1 MPLVS
6 KMLRY
11 PNELEAMGLLQNG
24 DTTTQGL
31 SENPTEQSLKDSIT
45 DIHNY
50 LVNDLGLTPVSQTG
64 ELDLS
69 NIQDLNLKLHAS
81 EYNKLDIN
89 QRLIYG
95 FKTYAFNDE
104 IQESKPLY
112 IKFYYGAYN
121 LSNKMNQIYH
131 CARFSFYISIDIIY
145 NNEVIQSIFP
155 TQTFRSSY
163 KSFISNSRS
172 WYYMY
177 NNPNNSEGFYTG
189 GRLFLNLIPNR
200 QIKYSHYE
208 NNFNR
213 TTTYPFIK
221 FYIERNNDFIK
232 VTSFTSDRNGDYNA
246 NPFTVRESLFYYNQ
260 YNKTGIMSTNNNCM
274 IPYID
279 RKITNEDVISF
290 RTLDLN
296 PFNNKA
302 YENYNVMVGYTD
314 QITTSNVIVDLTRDS
329 EINQYYAIKTD
340 IGNDLSYTYNTALSI
355 LLKVD

>member
-11 PNELEAMGLLQNG
+11 PNELEAMGLIQNG
-24 DTTTQGL
+24 QTTTQGL
-31 SENPTEQSLKDSIT
+31 LETSSEQSLKDSII

-50 LVNDLGLTPVSQTG
+50 LIDDLGLIAVPETG
-64 ELDLS
+64 ELDIS
-69 NIQDLNLKLHAS
+69 NIADLNLKLHAS
-81 EYNKLDIN
+81 EYNKLGMDQFI
-89 QRLIYG
+89 IYG

-104 IQESKPLY
+104 IQNSKPIYL
-112 IKFYYGAYN
+112 KFKYGVKN
-121 LSNKMNQIYH
+121 LSSKINSIDN
-131 CARFSFYISIDIIY
+131 CARFSFNIIVEIIY
-145 NNEVIQSIFP
+145 NNAVIQTISP

-163 KSFISNSRS
+163 KSSVSNSRA

-189 GRLFLNLIPNR
+189 DRLFLNLLPNR
-200 QIKYSHYE
+200 QIKYSYYQ

-232 VTSFTSDRNGDYNA
+232 IVSFTKERNHNHDS
-246 NPFTVRESLFYYNQ
+246 NPFNIIESLFYYNQ
-260 YNKTGIMSTNNNCM
+260 YNVDGIFETNNNCM

-279 RKITNEDVISF
+279 RNIANEDVISF

-296 PFNNKA
+296 PNNNMA
-302 YENYNVMVGYTD
+302 YENYNVMVGYTN
-314 QITTSNVIVDLTRDS
+314 QITTSNVIVELTRDS
-329 EINQYYAIKTD
+329 EIYQYYVIKTD
-340 IGNDLSYTYNTALSI
+340 IGNDLSYTYNTNLSI

>member
-11 PNELEAMGLLQNG
+11 PNELEAMGLILNG

-31 SENPTEQSLKDSIT
+31 LENPTEQSLKDSII

-50 LVNDLGLTPVSQTG
+50 LVDDLRLTAVEEPG

-81 EYNKLDIN
+81 EYNKLSID
-89 QRLIYG
+89 QRLFYG

-104 IQESKPLY
+104 IQNSKPIYL
-112 IKFYYGAYN
+112 KFYYGVQN
-121 LSNKMNQIYH
+121 LSSKFNYISN
-131 CARFSFYISIDIIY
+131 CARFSFYIMINIIY
-145 NNEVIQSIFP
+145 NNEIIQSIFP
-155 TQTFRSSY
+155 TQIFRSSY
-163 KSFISNSRS
+163 KGATSAKA

-177 NNPNNSEGFYTG
+177 NNPNNTEGFYTG
-189 GRLFLNLIPNR
+189 SRLFLNLLPNR
-200 QIKYSHYE
+200 QIKYSFYE
-208 NNFNR
+208 SNFNR

-232 VTSFTSDRNGDYNA
+232 VTSFTSFRDGDHA
-246 NPFTVRESLFYYNQ
+246 TNPFTLRESLFYYNQ
-260 YNKTGIMSTNNNCM
+260 YNKTGIMATNNNCM
-274 IPYID
+274 IPYVD
-279 RKITNEDVISF
+279 RRITNEDVISF

-296 PFNNKA
+296 PMNNNA
-302 YENYNVMVGYTD
+302 YENYNVMLGYTD
-314 QITTSNVIVDLTRDS
+314 QMTTSNVIVDLTRDS
-329 EINQYYAIKTD
+329 EISKYYVIKTD
-340 IGNDLSYTYNTALSI
+340 IGNDLSFTYNANLSI